1 MLIKN
6 NERFDQS
13 LHQLFKYF
21 FEKKPCRQGK
31 VIYFASFLNK
41 IYLFCSFYG
50 AVFENFVNGQRLIQP
65 AISFQIKTSK
75 NLLRKQNISSENE
88 SI

>member
-21 FEKKPCRQGK
+21 FEIKPCRQGK

-50 AVFENFVNGQRLIQP
+50 AVFENFVN
-65 AISFQIKTSK
+65 
-75 NLLRKQNISSENE
+75 
-88 SI
+88 